1 MACTPDFGNLNA
13 NDNHT
18 ASNITSNDNHTASNI
33 TSNGTVSFFSDD
45 DIAQLAWFMKAES
58 IINKYIASWI
68 CAFGILGNI
77 FNLLVLTRKSVFGH
91 MSKRDKSVYASL
103 IALAMSDLLYCTWNV
118 PEIFKV
124 FRGASGPGMNFWVF
138 YDAYGYAFINCFLLS
153 STWLTVAMAV
163 CRYVA
168 ICHPLRALQL
178 RQYLG
183 MKASRVIIVTV
194 FCLSILFC
202 LPRFWMQKI
211 EYVPCKEGGLLYF
224 VENSFMK
231 KNETA
236 RMTYMCLNFT
246 LGILLPLLVL
256 IYSNVFLV
264 KALNDSSVYRQKNA
278 TCRSETTRVATLTLC
293 IIVIL
298 DIVLVVPAEVITF
311 WVSIVD
317 RQSAVQYGLAVK
329 ICNTLQLFN
338 FAINFILYFII
349 NVHFRRVMKNILCC
363 QAPRSSWATLRSSLR
378 GSGTSTESTMML
390 PKRLILIQPISRGIW
405 VLLSRKIISMSV

>member
-1 MACTPDFGNLNA
+1 MACTPDFGFGNPNA
-13 NDNHT
+13 NDSHM

-33 TSNGTVSFFSDD
+33 TSNGNVSFFSNDY
-45 DIAQLAWFMKAES
+45 IAQLAWFMKAES
-58 IINKYIASWI
+58 IIEKYINSWI
-68 CAFGILGNI
+68 CIFGILGNI
-77 FNLLVLTRKSVFGH
+77 LNLIVLTRKSVFGH
-91 MSKRDKSVYASL
+91 MKKRDKSVNVSL

-124 FRGASGPGMNFWVF
+124 FKGAGGPGMNFWVF
-138 YDAYGYAFINCFLLS
+138 YDAYGYAFMNCFLLS

-163 CRYVA
+163 CRYVV
-168 ICHPLRALQL
+168 ICHPFQALKL
-178 RQYLG
+178 HQYLG

-211 EYVPCKEGGLLYF
+211 ESVPCIEGGSQYY
-224 VENSFMK
+224 VMNSYMK
-231 KNETA
+231 ENETA
-236 RMTYMCLNFT
+236 HMTYMCLYFT

-264 KALNDSSVYRQKNA
+264 KALNASSVYRQKNA
-278 TCRSETTRVATLTLC
+278 TCRSETRVTTLTLC

-311 WVSIVD
+311 WVSFVD
-317 RQSAVQYGLAVK
+317 RQSAAEYGLAVK

-378 GSGTSTESTMML
+378 WSGTSTESTMML
-390 PKRLILIQPISRGIW
+390 PRRLTLVQPISRGI
-405 VLLSRKIISMSV
+405 